1 MTYKRWTD
9 AEVRH
14 LEALI
19 AMGLKRREIVKHFS
33 DMTEKRLTSKMANMG
48 LKTAKNTDP
57 FSRHNLIKYGLK
69 IGCISQELSP
79 EAKRAVRDKALRHRV
94 TAAKAIDIMLRER
107 LNA

>member
-33 DMTEKRLTSKMANMG
+33 DMTEKRLSAKMKALGWKTARNIDPFASTNKSRTG
-48 LKTAKNTDP
+48 LK
-57 FSRHNLIKYGLK
+57 L
-69 IGCISQELSP
+69 GCLTSDLSL
-79 EAKRAVRDKALRHRV
+79 EVKKAVADRALRHRV